1 MKIDNA
7 NRTAILDQ
15 DRAIRLE
22 VMEILREE
30 NDVRIAKVAW
40 LSRKSTGQYFHIA
53 GESAY
58 TRVYEPQIGP
68 SVTELDTRPLHAP
81 KRKSALNVPKKAT
94 TTATAE
100 GG

>member
-1 MKIDNA
+1 M
-7 NRTAILDQ
+7 
-15 DRAIRLE
+15 E
-22 VMEILREE
+22 VLREE

-40 LSRKSTGQYFHIA
+40 LSRKSTGNAYGSMVIYPTKGSEAAQLLQGQYFHIA

-58 TRVYEPQIGP
+58 TRAYEPQIGP
-68 SVTELDTRPLHAP
+68 SVTESDTRPLHAP